1 MANPEAAPK
10 IDWSYYKSR
19 VAVAGMVDNFQK
31 QYESLKIPYPADTV
45 TPLVEAQAK
54 KGVSF
59 NSTCDVL
66 LFKANS
72 KFITFNYHC

>member
-19 VAVAGMVDNFQK
+19 VAVPGMVDNFQK
-31 QYESLKIPYPADTV
+31 QYEALKIPYPADTV
-45 TPLVEAQAK
+45 TPQVEALAK

-59 NSTCDVL
+59 YSSCDIL
-66 LFKANS
+66 YFKES
-72 KFITFNYHC
+72 S